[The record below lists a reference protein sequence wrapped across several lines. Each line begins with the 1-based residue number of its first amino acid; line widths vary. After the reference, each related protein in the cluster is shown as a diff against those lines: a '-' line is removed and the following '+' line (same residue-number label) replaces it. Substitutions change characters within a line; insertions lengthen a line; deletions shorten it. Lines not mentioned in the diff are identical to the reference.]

1 VRRREVIA
9 LLGGAAAAS
18 ATWPL
23 AAQAQRPAMPTVGFL
38 GSSSPGSP
46 RDALAAF
53 RRSLADAGFVE
64 GRSVAIDY
72 RWTAGRFELLPAL
85 AADLARGQVAA
96 IVAEGGPAARAAK
109 AATTTIPVVFIAGI
123 DPVATGLVASI
134 NRPEGNVTGVS
145 VISREL
151 NAKKLELLRE
161 LVPAAATIAVLL
173 NPNNPSSALL
183 TADMQ
188 EAARALGQQI
198 LVLHAGTERDLDAA
212 LASLAEQHAGALM
225 VTDDPFFTTRRDQL
239 VALAARHRIPAIY
252 AFREFI
258 EAGGLAYYG
267 TSIIDAFRQLGVYT
281 GRILKGTKPADL
293 PVQLPT
299 KLELIVNLKMATALG
314 LNVPTSILLRAD
326 EVIE

>member
-1 VRRREVIA
+1 VI
-9 LLGGAAAAS
+9 
-18 ATWPL
+18 
-23 AAQAQRPAMPTVGFL
+23 GFL
-38 GSSSPGSP
+38 HPATAESS
-46 RDALAAF
+46 AQVLAAF
-53 RRSLADAGFVE
+53 RRGLGETGYVE
-64 GRSVAIDY
+64 GRNVALEF
-72 RWTAGRFELLPAL
+72 RWADGRNDRLPAL
-85 AADLARGQVAA
+85 AAELVGRRVAVIA
-96 IVAEGGPAARAAK
+96 APGGDSSAFALK

-123 DPVATGLVASI
+123 DPVATGLVASM

-212 LASLAEQHAGALM
+212 LASLAEQHAGALV
-225 VTDDPFFTTRRDQL
+225 VTDDPFFTTSRDQL

-293 PVQLPT
+293 PVQQPT
-299 KLELIVNLKMATALG
+299 RFELIVNLKMATALG